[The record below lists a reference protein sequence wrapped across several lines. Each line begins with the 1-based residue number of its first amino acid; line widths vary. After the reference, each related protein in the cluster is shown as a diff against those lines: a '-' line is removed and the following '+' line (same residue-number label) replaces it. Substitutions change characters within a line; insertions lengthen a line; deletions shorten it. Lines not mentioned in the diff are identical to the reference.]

1 MVGWMLNDMN
11 EPTDRFL
18 LRSLLWSVKGGE
30 VILVFWEHRVVIV
43 VDWGQS
49 SLDDGLLR
57 RPIVDPACARVTERN
72 LRVRYPGRSAECRNT
87 ERLSYKLIG

>member
-43 VDWGQS
+43 V
-49 SLDDGLLR
+49 
-57 RPIVDPACARVTERN
+57 V
-72 LRVRYPGRSAECRNT
+72 
-87 ERLSYKLIG
+87 